1 MGKRDVVDTFT
12 TTPSLRATSP
22 QGEAICKAPIEGSCR
37 QSRLRGGDRKISNG
51 RPMIAPTD
59 LLYWKRNV
67 VGAFATTPSLRATSP
82 QGEIFCKAPI
92 EGSCRQCRLRGG
104 NRKIGNGRPMIAPTK
119 YKNAKK
125 TPPYRRCQKH
135 IHIGGSKCFK
145 WGSYHNYKRCNIYM
159 KQISKIFV
167 TFGGTL
173 AFGEGKGI

>member
-22 QGEAICKAPIEGSCR
+22 QGEAI
-37 QSRLRGGDRKISNG
+37 
-51 RPMIAPTD
+51 
-59 LLYWKRNV
+59 
-67 VGAFATTPSLRATSP
+67 
-82 QGEIFCKAPI
+82 CKAPI

-145 WGSYHNYKRCNIYM
+145 WGSYHNYKRCNIYIYETNIKDICNFWGDPCLWGRQGHM
-159 KQISKIFV
+159 KKRMVSTVFTQSIN
-167 TFGGTL
+167 
-173 AFGEGKGI
+173 

>member
-1 MGKRDVVDTFT
+1 MCGKRDGT
-12 TTPSLRATSP
+12 TTSF
-22 QGEAICKAPIEGSCR
+22 
-37 QSRLRGGDRKISNG
+37 
-51 RPMIAPTD
+51 
-59 LLYWKRNV
+59 
-67 VGAFATTPSLRATSP
+67 FATTPSLCATSP

-145 WGSYHNYKRCNIYM
+145 WGSYHNYKRCNIYETNIKDICNFWGDPCLWGRQGHM
-159 KQISKIFV
+159 KKRMVSTVFTQSIN
-167 TFGGTL
+167 
-173 AFGEGKGI
+173 

>member
-1 MGKRDVVDTFT
+1 MIAPTDLLYGKRDGTTTSFFT
-12 TTPSLRATSP
+12 TTPSLRTTSP
-22 QGEAICKAPIEGSCR
+22 QGEAICKATIEGS
-37 QSRLRGGDRKISNG
+37 S
-51 RPMIAPTD
+51 
-59 LLYWKRNV
+59 
-67 VGAFATTPSLRATSP
+67 
-82 QGEIFCKAPI
+82 
-92 EGSCRQCRLRGG
+92 RQCRLRGG

>member
-1 MGKRDVVDTFT
+1 MCGKRDGT
-12 TTPSLRATSP
+12 TTSF
-22 QGEAICKAPIEGSCR
+22 
-37 QSRLRGGDRKISNG
+37 
-51 RPMIAPTD
+51 
-59 LLYWKRNV
+59 
-67 VGAFATTPSLRATSP
+67 FATTPSLRATSP
-82 QGEIFCKAPI
+82 QGEAFCKAPI

-145 WGSYHNYKRCNIYM
+145 WGGVITTIKDVIYIYM

>member
-22 QGEAICKAPIEGSCR
+22 QGEAI
-37 QSRLRGGDRKISNG
+37 
-51 RPMIAPTD
+51 
-59 LLYWKRNV
+59 
-67 VGAFATTPSLRATSP
+67 
-82 QGEIFCKAPI
+82 CKAPI

-145 WGSYHNYKRCNIYM
+145 WGGVITNIKDVIYIYETNIKDICNFWGDPCLWGRQGHMKKRMVSTVFTQSIN
-159 KQISKIFV
+159 
-167 TFGGTL
+167 
-173 AFGEGKGI
+173 

>member
-22 QGEAICKAPIEGSCR
+22 QGEAI
-37 QSRLRGGDRKISNG
+37 
-51 RPMIAPTD
+51 
-59 LLYWKRNV
+59 
-67 VGAFATTPSLRATSP
+67 
-82 QGEIFCKAPI
+82 CKAPI

-145 WGSYHNYKRCNIYM
+145 WGGSYHNYKRCNIYIYETNIKDICNFWGDPCLWGRQGHM
-159 KQISKIFV
+159 KKRMVSTVFTQSIN
-167 TFGGTL
+167 
-173 AFGEGKGI
+173 

>member
-22 QGEAICKAPIEGSCR
+22 QGEAI
-37 QSRLRGGDRKISNG
+37 
-51 RPMIAPTD
+51 
-59 LLYWKRNV
+59 
-67 VGAFATTPSLRATSP
+67 
-82 QGEIFCKAPI
+82 CKAPI

-135 IHIGGSKCFK
+135 IPIGGSKCFK
-145 WGSYHNYKRCNIYM
+145 WGGVITTIKDVIYIYIYETNIKDICNFWGDPCLWGRQGHMKKRMVSTVFTQSIN
-159 KQISKIFV
+159 
-167 TFGGTL
+167 
-173 AFGEGKGI
+173 

>member
-1 MGKRDVVDTFT
+1 MPT
-12 TTPSLRATSP
+12 
-22 QGEAICKAPIEGSCR
+22 EG
-37 QSRLRGGDRKISNG
+37 
-51 RPMIAPTD
+51 A
-59 LLYWKRNV
+59 Y
-67 VGAFATTPSLRATSP
+67 
-82 QGEIFCKAPI
+82 
-92 EGSCRQCRLRGG
+92 
-104 NRKIGNGRPMIAPTK
+104 RKIGNGRPIIAPTK

>member
-1 MGKRDVVDTFT
+1 MQW
-12 TTPSLRATSP
+12 ATD
-22 QGEAICKAPIEGSCR
+22 
-37 QSRLRGGDRKISNG
+37 DRPYGFVWEKNI
-51 RPMIAPTD
+51 
-59 LLYWKRNV
+59 NV
-67 VGAFATTPSLRATSP
+67 LFATTPSLCATSP

-145 WGSYHNYKRCNIYM
+145 WGGVITTIKDVIYIYM

>member
-22 QGEAICKAPIEGSCR
+22 QGEAI
-37 QSRLRGGDRKISNG
+37 
-51 RPMIAPTD
+51 
-59 LLYWKRNV
+59 
-67 VGAFATTPSLRATSP
+67 
-82 QGEIFCKAPI
+82 CKAPI

-145 WGSYHNYKRCNIYM
+145 WGGVITTIKDVIYIYETNIKDICNFWGDPCLWGRQGHMKKRMVSTVFTQSIN
-159 KQISKIFV
+159 
-167 TFGGTL
+167 
-173 AFGEGKGI
+173 